1 MGHLLQQVSF
11 FMFNIPQSVQSFK
24 CFLLAAVSGG
34 TGSACRPAFDLCPGI
49 GGNRCQ
55 GLSLLIH
62 VPGGQLSPM
71 G

>member
-34 TGSACRPAFDLCPGI
+34 TGSTCRPVSGLCLGT

-55 GLSLLIH
+55 VSSLLIH
-62 VPGGQLSPM
+62 VPGVRLSPK

>member
-1 MGHLLQQVSF
+1 
-11 FMFNIPQSVQSFK
+11 MFNIPQSVQSFK

-34 TGSACRPAFDLCPGI
+34 TGSACQPASGPCPGTD
-49 GGNRCQ
+49 GNRCQ
-55 GLSLLIH
+55 VSSLLIH